1 MLHLNKYLSISLVLL
16 PLTFDAVYAQLRGHG
31 GPVRAL
37 AIAPDGTQAVSG
49 SFDTSAIR
57 WSLNLNTAQQ
67 VLRLHDG
74 AVNAVAYLRDG
85 RVVTAGADARI
96 AIWTPGQQQPDRIL
110 NGHSAPIASV
120 AISPDNTV
128 LASASWDRT
137 VRLWPLNGG
146 EPRVLEGNAQNANGV
161 VFSPDGKNV
170 VSAGYDATVRIWPLS
185 GGGEIVRS
193 LPTPLNDVAVAPDG
207 EIVAAGANGK
217 VYFLSAGGDVLSEI
231 EASPTPVI
239 AVAISPDGNLVAA
252 AGIRGSVAVIERK
265 SRKLAHTLV
274 GPGLPVWS
282 VAFFPDNRTLL
293 TGGTD
298 RMIRRWDASSGE
310 PIGAVAVG
318 TPEDPLAAYAGDHGA
333 EVFRACVA
341 CHTLSPG
348 EGNKAGPTLYGIFG
362 RRIAT
367 LPGYNFSPALKKLEI
382 MWTPET
388 VSKLFEVGPEHYT
401 PGTKMPEQ
409 TIGSA
414 EDRKAL
420 VEFLAKTT
428 GTGSKK

>member
-1 MLHLNKYLSISLVLL
+1 MPMLIKRLSPILL
-16 PLTFDAVYAQLRGHG
+16 LLFALPAQAQLRGHG

-298 RMIRRWDASSGE
+298 RMIRRWDTSSGE

-341 CHTLSPG
+341 CHTLSPD

-382 MWTPET
+382 VWTPET

-428 GTGSKK
+428 GNKK

>member
-1 MLHLNKYLSISLVLL
+1 MPMLIKRLSPILL
-16 PLTFDAVYAQLRGHG
+16 LLFALPAQAQLRGHG

-318 TPEDPLAAYAGDHGA
+318 TPEDSLAAYAGDHGA

-341 CHTLSPG
+341 CHTLSPD

-382 MWTPET
+382 VWTPET

-420 VEFLAKTT
+420 VEFIAKTT
-428 GTGSKK
+428 GNKK